1 MSNHIVIQPT
11 QFVNVRSGSS
21 TLGVRVY
28 DDYGHT
34 YDNTWESIP
43 DDDLE
48 ILKLVLEMDNE
59 VVRSMMEF
67 LKEDQKSIEIGGEY
81 YSWDKIKHLFLID
94 EEMIAD
100 DMFKCANCGKW
111 FSIEDAISQGS
122 HHSAEKW
129 CVECDKTQKR
139 IES

>member
-11 QFVNVRSGSS
+11 KFVNVRSGNS

-28 DDYGHT
+28 DNYGHS
-34 YDNTWESIP
+34 YDNTWDSIP

-67 LKEDQKSIEIGGEY
+67 IKEDQKSIEIGGEY
-81 YSWDKIKHLFLID
+81 YHWESIKHLFLTD
-94 EEMIAD
+94 EEMEED
-100 DMFKCANCGKW
+100 EMFKCANCGNW
-111 FSIEDAISQGS
+111 FSIEDAINQGEHRS
-122 HHSAEKW
+122 SVKC

-139 IES
+139 IDS

>member
-11 QFVNVRSGSS
+11 QFMNVRSGSS

-28 DDYGHT
+28 DDYFHT

-59 VVRSMMEF
+59 VVCSMMEF
-67 LKEDQKSIEIGGEY
+67 LKENQKSIEIGEEY
-81 YSWDKIKHLFLID
+81 YSWDEIKHLFLTD
-94 EEMIAD
+94 EEMVAD
-100 DMFKCANCGKW
+100 D
-111 FSIEDAISQGS
+111 IQ
-122 HHSAEKW
+122 
-129 CVECDKTQKR
+129 V
-139 IES
+139 